1 MTLPLVAAATTPTMH
16 PVENGEGL
24 PYRERLSVPL
34 RWWVQGTMLVASLW
48 LALVVALPEPLAWAI
63 SGAAMALMVGLLL
76 SFGSARVVV
85 GDGELHVGRARIAA
99 THVGA
104 ATALDADATRR
115 LAGVDADARAH
126 LLLRPYLK
134 RAVRVDIT
142 DPADPTPYWLL
153 STRHPDR
160 LAAAVTSLTRS
171 GAAG

>member
-1 MTLPLVAAATTPTMH
+1 MQ
-16 PVENGEGL
+16 PVTDGEGL
-24 PYRERLSVPL
+24 PYQERLSVPL
-34 RWWVQGTMLVASLW
+34 RWWAQGTMLVASLW

-76 SFGSARVVV
+76 SYGSARVVV
-85 GDGELHVGRARIAA
+85 ADAELHVGRARIGAV
-99 THVGA
+99 HVGA

-134 RAVRVDIT
+134 RAVRVEII
-142 DPADPTPYWLL
+142 DPDDPTPYWLV

-160 LAAAVTSLTRS
+160 LASAVATLTRS
-171 GAAG
+171 GAAGSGPMS